1 MEYILKCGKKVFTG
15 SSASEVEWDFISW
28 ANEQDNF
35 VADNYTIVSLHESLF
50 GEARAEIEKSTV
62 ELLNKG
68 NYVYVVV
75 ADRDWIDDD
84 NDTYEAS
91 YHLSK
96 TSAIAAARE
105 ILKYNNKIIST
116 RVIAHLI
123 GGVDND
129 NTWDSDSDILC
140 AHFNRTNKPAA
151 SSYSWED

>member
-15 SSASEVEWDFISW
+15 NSVFEAESEFISW
-28 ANEQDNF
+28 AMEQDDF
-35 VADNYTIVSLHESLF
+35 VVDNYTIVSLHESPF
-50 GEARAEIEKSTV
+50 GEVKAEVEKSTA

-75 ADRDWIDDD
+75 ADRDRVEDDD
-84 NDTYEAS
+84 DTYEAS

-96 TSAIAAARE
+96 TRAITAARE
-105 ILKYNNKIIST
+105 ILKYNNKVTSA

-140 AHFNRTNKPAA
+140 AHFNRATSPAA

>member
-15 SSASEVEWDFISW
+15 NSVFEAESEFISW
-28 ANEQDNF
+28 AMEQDDF
-35 VADNYTIVSLHESLF
+35 IVDNYTIVSLHESSF
-50 GEARAEIEKSTV
+50 GEVKAEVEKSTA
-62 ELLNKG
+62 ELLNKS

-84 NDTYEAS
+84 NNTYEAS

-96 TSAIAAARE
+96 ARAVTAARE
-105 ILKYNNKIIST
+105 ILKYNNKVTSA

-140 AHFNRTNKPAA
+140 AHFNRATSPTA

>member
-15 SSASEVEWDFISW
+15 NSVFEAESEFISW
-28 ANEQDNF
+28 AIEQDDF
-35 VADNYTIVSLHESLF
+35 VVDNYTIVSLHESPF
-50 GEARAEIEKSTV
+50 GEVKAEVEKSTA
-62 ELLNKG
+62 ELLNNG

-75 ADRDWIDDD
+75 ADRDWVEDD
-84 NDTYEAS
+84 DTYEAS

-96 TSAIAAARE
+96 TRAIVAARE
-105 ILKYNNKIIST
+105 ILKHNNKIIST
-116 RVIAHLI
+116 RVIAHLV

-140 AHFNRTNKPAA
+140 AHFNRTNSPAT

>member
-15 SSASEVEWDFISW
+15 NSVFEAESEFISW
-28 ANEQDNF
+28 AMEQDDF
-35 VADNYTIVSLHESLF
+35 VADNYTIVSLHESPF
-50 GEARAEIEKSTV
+50 GDVRAEVEKSTA

-75 ADRDWIDDD
+75 ADRDY
-84 NDTYEAS
+84 NEDTYEAS

-96 TSAIAAARE
+96 TRAITAARE
-105 ILKYNNKIIST
+105 ILKYHNNIAST
-116 RVIAHLI
+116 RVIAHLV
-123 GGVDND
+123 GGVNNN

-140 AHFNRTNKPAA
+140 AHFNCATSPAT

>member
-15 SSASEVEWDFISW
+15 NSVFEAESEFISW
-28 ANEQDNF
+28 AMEQDDF
-35 VADNYTIVSLHESLF
+35 VVDNYTIVSLHESSF
-50 GEARAEIEKSTV
+50 GEVKAGVEKSTA

-75 ADRDWIDDD
+75 ADRDED
-84 NDTYEAS
+84 DTYEAS

-96 TSAIAAARE
+96 TRAITAARE
-105 ILKYNNKIIST
+105 ILKYNNKIVST

-140 AHFNRTNKPAA
+140 AHFNRANTPTA

>member
-15 SSASEVEWDFISW
+15 NSVFEAESEFISW
-28 ANEQDNF
+28 AMEQDDF
-35 VADNYTIVSLHESLF
+35 VVDNYTIVSLHESPF
-50 GEARAEIEKSTV
+50 GEVKAEVEKSAA
-62 ELLNKG
+62 ELLNNY

-75 ADRDWIDDD
+75 ADWDSADD
-84 NDTYEAS
+84 DTYEAS

-96 TSAIAAARE
+96 TRAITAARE
-105 ILKYNNKIIST
+105 ILKYHNNVVST
-116 RVIAHLI
+116 RVIAHLV

-140 AHFNRTNKPAA
+140 AHFNRTNSPTT

>member
-15 SSASEVEWDFISW
+15 NSVFEAESEFISW
-28 ANEQDNF
+28 AMEQDDF
-35 VADNYTIVSLHESLF
+35 IVDNYTIVSLHESSF
-50 GEARAEIEKSTV
+50 GEVKAEVEKSTA

-75 ADRDWIDDD
+75 ADRDYADDD
-84 NDTYEAS
+84 DTYEAS

-96 TSAIAAARE
+96 TRAITAARE
-105 ILKYNNKIIST
+105 ILKYNNKIVST

-140 AHFNRTNKPAA
+140 AHFNRANTPTA

>member
-15 SSASEVEWDFISW
+15 NSVFEAESEFISW
-28 ANEQDNF
+28 AMEQDDF
-35 VADNYTIVSLHESLF
+35 VADNYTIVSLHESPF
-50 GEARAEIEKSTV
+50 GDVRAEVEKSTA

-75 ADRDWIDDD
+75 ADRDED
-84 NDTYEAS
+84 NTYEAS

-96 TSAIAAARE
+96 TRAITAARE
-105 ILKYNNKIIST
+105 ILKYHNNITST

-123 GGVDND
+123 GGVNNND
-129 NTWDSDSDILC
+129 TWDSDSDILC
-140 AHFNRTNKPAA
+140 AHFNRTNSPAT

>member
-15 SSASEVEWDFISW
+15 NSVFEAESEFISW
-28 ANEQDNF
+28 AMEQDDF
-35 VADNYTIVSLHESLF
+35 VVDNYTILGLHESPF
-50 GEARAEIEKSTV
+50 GEVRAEVEKSTA

-68 NYVYVVV
+68 NYIYVVI

-84 NDTYEAS
+84 VDTYEAS
-91 YHLSK
+91 YHLNK
-96 TSAIAAARE
+96 TRAITAARE
-105 ILKYNNKIIST
+105 ILKYNNKIVST

-140 AHFNRTNKPAA
+140 AHFNRTNSPAT

>member
-15 SSASEVEWDFISW
+15 NSVFEAESEFISW
-28 ANEQDNF
+28 VMEQDDF
-35 VADNYTIVSLHESLF
+35 IVDNYTIVSLHESSF
-50 GEARAEIEKSTV
+50 GEVKAEVEKSTA

-75 ADRDWIDDD
+75 ADRDWVEDD
-84 NDTYEAS
+84 DTYEAS

-96 TSAIAAARE
+96 TRAITAARE
-105 ILKYNNKIIST
+105 ILKYNNKIVST

-140 AHFNRTNKPAA
+140 AHFNRANTPTA

>member
-15 SSASEVEWDFISW
+15 NSVFEAESEFISW
-28 ANEQDNF
+28 AMEQDNF
-35 VADNYTIVSLHESLF
+35 VVDNYTIVSLHESPF
-50 GEARAEIEKSTV
+50 GEVKAEVEKSTA
-62 ELLNKG
+62 ELLNNY

-75 ADRDWIDDD
+75 ADWDSADD
-84 NDTYEAS
+84 DTYEAS

-96 TSAIAAARE
+96 TRAITAARE
-105 ILKYNNKIIST
+105 ILKYHNNVVST

-123 GGVDND
+123 GGVNNN

-140 AHFNRTNKPAA
+140 AHFNRATSPAA

>member
-15 SSASEVEWDFISW
+15 NSVFEAESEFISW
-28 ANEQDNF
+28 AMEQDDF
-35 VADNYTIVSLHESLF
+35 VVDNYTIVSLHESPF
-50 GEARAEIEKSTV
+50 GEVKAEVEKSTA

-75 ADRDWIDDD
+75 ADRDWVEDD
-84 NDTYEAS
+84 DTYEAS

-96 TSAIAAARE
+96 TRAIVAARE
-105 ILKYNNKIIST
+105 ILKYNNKIAST
-116 RVIAHLI
+116 RVIAHLV

-140 AHFNRTNKPAA
+140 AHFNRTNPSAT

>member
-15 SSASEVEWDFISW
+15 NSVFEAESEFISW
-28 ANEQDNF
+28 ALEQDNF
-35 VADNYTIVSLHESLF
+35 IVDNYTIVSLHESPF
-50 GEARAEIEKSTV
+50 GEVRAEVEKSTA
-62 ELLNKG
+62 ELLNNY

-75 ADRDWIDDD
+75 ADWDSADD
-84 NDTYEAS
+84 DTYEAS

-96 TSAIAAARE
+96 TRAITAARE
-105 ILKYNNKIIST
+105 ILKYHNNITST

-123 GGVDND
+123 GGVNNN

-140 AHFNRTNKPAA
+140 AHFNRTNSPAT

>member
-15 SSASEVEWDFISW
+15 NSVFEAESEFISW
-28 ANEQDNF
+28 AMEQDDF
-35 VADNYTIVSLHESLF
+35 VADNYTIVSLHESPF
-50 GEARAEIEKSTV
+50 GEVKAEVEKSTA

-75 ADRDWIDDD
+75 ACRDED
-84 NDTYEAS
+84 DTYEAS

-96 TSAIAAARE
+96 TRAITAARE
-105 ILKYNNKIIST
+105 ILKYNNKVTSA

-140 AHFNRTNKPAA
+140 AHFNRTNSPAT
-151 SSYSWED
+151 SFYSWED

>member
-15 SSASEVEWDFISW
+15 NSVFEAESEFISW
-28 ANEQDNF
+28 AMEQDDF
-35 VADNYTIVSLHESLF
+35 VVDNYTIVSLHESSF
-50 GEARAEIEKSTV
+50 GEVKAEVEKSTA

-75 ADRDWIDDD
+75 ADRDWVEDD
-84 NDTYEAS
+84 DTYEAS

-96 TSAIAAARE
+96 TRAITAARE
-105 ILKYNNKIIST
+105 ILKYNNKIVST

-140 AHFNRTNKPAA
+140 AHFNRANTPTA
-151 SSYSWED
+151 SSYSWEN